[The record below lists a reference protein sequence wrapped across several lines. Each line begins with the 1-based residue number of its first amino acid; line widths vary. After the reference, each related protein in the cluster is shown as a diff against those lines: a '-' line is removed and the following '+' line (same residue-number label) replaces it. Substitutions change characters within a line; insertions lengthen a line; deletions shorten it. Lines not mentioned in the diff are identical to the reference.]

1 MEAVSD
7 LTGGCGPAMFPVR
20 GPLPNLPHSASME
33 PSFETYVRDGWI
45 ERDERYRLWPAL
57 QRRGVATEFDI
68 VTQDEIARHP
78 YYQEFLAPY
87 GLRLVRPRFGGERRG
102 PMEPVDPALHRA
114 GAVRTAQRAGRTI
127 RAISIL
133 PPLTN

>member
-87 GLRLVRPRFGGERRG
+87 GLRWCALVLVASGEDQWSLSIQRSIAQGPFARLKGRGGLFGQSVYCR
-102 PMEPVDPALHRA
+102 L
-114 GAVRTAQRAGRTI
+114 
-127 RAISIL
+127 
-133 PPLTN
+133 